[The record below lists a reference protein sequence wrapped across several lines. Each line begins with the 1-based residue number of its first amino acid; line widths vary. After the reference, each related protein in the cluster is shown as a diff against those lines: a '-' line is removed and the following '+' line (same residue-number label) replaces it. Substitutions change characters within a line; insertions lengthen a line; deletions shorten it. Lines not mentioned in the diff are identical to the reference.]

1 MEFDRSLSMP
11 ALATAAAALS
21 AIRADF
27 EQLQGSWTSVAGR
40 RDARFLIAGHRF
52 AFEFVG
58 GEIYIGTF
66 DLGEG
71 GRMDMHVQE
80 GPEDHRGQVA
90 PCIYHIEGG
99 VFRWC
104 PGRIGSGQQPRSFPS
119 VDDDRHICL
128 VFRRVP
134 RRNRK

>member
-1 MEFDRSLSMP
+1 MP
-11 ALATAAAALS
+11 ATAPAAATRS

-27 EQLQGSWTSVAGR
+27 EHLQGAWVSVAGTR
-40 RDARFLIAGHRF
+40 EARLLVAGHRF

-80 GPEDHRGQVA
+80 GPEEHRGQCA

-99 VFRWC
+99 VLRWC
-104 PGRIGSGQQPRSFPS
+104 PGRIGSGKQPTSFPS
-119 VDDDRHICL
+119 VDDDRYICL

-134 RRNRK
+134 RGRK